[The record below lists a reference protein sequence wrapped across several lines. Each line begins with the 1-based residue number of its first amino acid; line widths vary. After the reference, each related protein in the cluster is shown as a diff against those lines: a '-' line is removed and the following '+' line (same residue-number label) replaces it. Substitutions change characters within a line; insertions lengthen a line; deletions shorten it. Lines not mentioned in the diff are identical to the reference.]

1 MVSSDL
7 TRWSGLAALLGGV
20 LTVIS
25 AGLRLPIGGHSF
37 IGDIATSFIYTF
49 DSLLYMLAMIMV
61 LGGLVGLYASQA
73 RATGLLGAVGF
84 LVAFLGMSL
93 VLGFWWGQ
101 AFWVPAVA
109 EAAPELLEDDPPS
122 GLTLAY
128 RLTFSLAS
136 LGWLLFG
143 FATLLARVY
152 PRSAAI
158 LLIFG
163 AIIGFTPFLPYL
175 LLQVVPAIA
184 VAWLGHSL
192 YTAKGEEVEEVR

>member
-1 MVSSDL
+1 M
-7 TRWSGLAALLGGV
+7 
-20 LTVIS
+20 
-25 AGLRLPIGGHSF
+25 PIG
-37 IGDIATSFIYTF
+37 A
-49 DSLLYMLAMIMV
+49 
-61 LGGLVGLYASQA
+61 QA
-73 RATGLLGAVGF
+73 RATALLGTVGF

-122 GLTLAY
+122 RLTLAY
-128 RLTFSLAS
+128 QLTFSLAS

-152 PRSAAI
+152 PHSAAI

-163 AIIGFTPFLPYL
+163 LIFGAIIGFIPFLPYL
-175 LLQVVPAIA
+175 LLQVVPPMP
-184 VAWLGHSL
+184 VA
-192 YTAKGEEVEEVR
+192 

>member
-1 MVSSDL
+1 
-7 TRWSGLAALLGGV
+7 
-20 LTVIS
+20 
-25 AGLRLPIGGHSF
+25 
-37 IGDIATSFIYTF
+37 
-49 DSLLYMLAMIMV
+49 
-61 LGGLVGLYASQA
+61 
-73 RATGLLGAVGF
+73 
-84 LVAFLGMSL
+84 MSL

-122 GLTLAY
+122 RLTLAY
-128 RLTFSLAS
+128 QLTFSLAS

-152 PRSAAI
+152 PPRSAAI

-163 AIIGFTPFLPYL
+163 AIIGFIPFLPYL

-184 VAWLGHSL
+184 VA
-192 YTAKGEEVEEVR
+192 